1 MKIKQSSNTAW
12 LVLFACATLALAHCS
27 KGDNPGPEPISD
39 EAAVMQA
46 KDRLEIGY
54 SGTDTAMS
62 VTENVTLPTTG
73 ADGVVISWMSSDPS
87 IISTDGTVTRPTDMD
102 TDVHLTATLTKGDA
116 SDTKTFT
123 LTAIIPD
130 ADPDTIA
137 VRNAKNALAI
147 TYSGTDTA
155 MNVTG
160 NVTLPTT
167 GADEVVISWMS
178 SDTSII
184 STEGTVTR
192 PTDMDTM
199 VRLTATL
206 SKNAAMGMRTFDL
219 VVIITDA
226 GADTIAVRDAK
237 NALEI
242 GYSGTD
248 TAISVTENVTLPTAG
263 ADGVVISWMSSD
275 PSIISTEGTV
285 TRPTDMDTDVRL
297 TATLT
302 RGGASDTKTFT
313 LAAIIPDAD
322 PDTIAVRNAK
332 NALAITYSGT
342 DTAMNVTGNVTLP
355 TTGADEV
362 VISWMSSDTSIVS
375 TEGTVTRPTDMDT
388 MVRLTATLSKNAA
401 MSMRTFDLVVSITD
415 EAAVMQAKDSL
426 AITYSGTDTAL
437 SVTGNVTLP
446 TTGANGVVISWMSS
460 DTGIISTAGVV
471 TRPTD
476 IDTEVHLTA
485 TLTRGDASDMKTF
498 TLTAIIAGADAD
510 TIAVRN
516 AKNALEIGYSGT
528 DTAMNV
534 TGNVTLPTT
543 GANGVVISW
552 MSGDTSIVSTDGT
565 VTRPT
570 DTNTM
575 VRLTATLSKNAA
587 IGMRTFDLVVIIT
600 DKAAVIQAAASLS
613 RRIGYSGTDTTLGVT
628 ENLTLPTTGANG
640 VVISWMSGDTSI
652 VSTDG
657 TVTRPT
663 DMNRL
668 VRLTAILSKNEN
680 TPRVAFTVHIVVL
693 ATDEVVVMRATDNLK
708 IGYRGTDTAMS
719 VTENLTLP
727 TTGADGVVISWMSSD
742 TDIINTDGTITRP
755 TDMDTMVTLTATLSR
770 GDAADQTKTFD
781 LVVAVSIT
789 DEAAVRNA
797 KDSLVIG
804 YRGTDTAM
812 SVTRN
817 LTLPAIGADGVRIV
831 WMSSDT
837 GIISTNG
844 RVTRPTDMDT
854 DVTLTAGL
862 FKGGSASDTK
872 EFMLTVIIGTDSAV
886 NIAKTNLAIGYS
898 GTDDATGV
906 TANIKLPTAGANG
919 VAVAWAETSDD
930 SDAIAIAETADGDGN
945 LLGTIT
951 RPSSMDTM
959 VTLTATLSKRMGTE
973 MASVTKEFMLTILAP
988 PATNAIAVMRAK
1000 DRLQITY
1007 SSGDSDAGV
1016 RGDLTLPSAELDEVM
1031 ISWAAEPTGIVSTA
1045 EATLGEVTR
1054 PSSGMDTMVTLTA
1067 TLTKGTGTEM
1077 ASDTKEFMFTVLAD
1091 DPKLIDIESVA
1102 QLIAMRHDPDGNGM
1116 VTGANQS
1123 AYEAAFPGLD
1133 TTIEWEGYELVAD
1146 LDLSGNTWT
1155 PQPSTTATFAGNG
1168 FIISNVTITV
1178 TSDVGGFFAN
1188 IKTGG
1193 HVRNLHLENINYN
1206 GRCCMGAIAGK
1217 VHSGGSV
1224 TGSSSSGTL
1233 TTTQWF
1239 AGGLVGQNSG
1249 TIIASSSSVT
1259 VSGGQN
1265 ETGGLVGA
1273 NFGTIVASYATG
1285 NVAGD
1290 GRSVGGL
1297 VGSNE
1302 DNTGTVVACYATG
1315 TVTADD
1321 THSDSGFHGGLM
1333 GRNKGGKVIASY
1345 ATGNVNGA
1353 DHNGVGG
1360 LVGRNE
1366 TGGTITASYSTGT
1379 PTSTGSDIGGLV
1391 GDNDGTVTAS
1401 YFDST
1406 TSGITTGTGA
1416 QATSALQTPTEYG
1429 TDPAIYSG
1437 WNIDVDNG
1445 FTRGVDDGS
1454 AAGDTTADDPWDFG
1468 TASQY
1473 PALKVD
1479 FDGDGTA
1486 GVAEFGSQR

>member
-12 LVLFACATLALAHCS
+12 LVLFACATLALAHCA
-27 KGDNPGPEPISD
+27 KRNNPGPEPISD

-263 ADGVVISWMSSD
+263 ANGVVISWMSSD
-275 PSIISTEGTV
+275 PSIISTDGTV

-362 VISWMSSDTSIVS
+362 VISWMSSNTSIIS

-415 EAAVMQAKDSL
+415 DAAVMQAKDSL

-516 AKNALEIGYSGT
+516 AKNALAITYSGT

-693 ATDEVVVMRATDNLK
+693 ATDEVVVMRATESLR
-708 IGYRGTDTAMS
+708 IGYRGTDTAMN

-844 RVTRPTDMDT
+844 RVTRPTDMNT

-872 EFMLTVIIGTDSAV
+872 EFMLTVPTD
-886 NIAKTNLAIGYS
+886 N
-898 GTDDATGV
+898 
-906 TANIKLPTAGANG
+906 
-919 VAVAWAETSDD
+919 
-930 SDAIAIAETADGDGN
+930 
-945 LLGTIT
+945 
-951 RPSSMDTM
+951 
-959 VTLTATLSKRMGTE
+959 
-973 MASVTKEFMLTILAP
+973 
-988 PATNAIAVMRAK
+988 
-1000 DRLQITY
+1000 
-1007 SSGDSDAGV
+1007 
-1016 RGDLTLPSAELDEVM
+1016 
-1031 ISWAAEPTGIVSTA
+1031 
-1045 EATLGEVTR
+1045 
-1054 PSSGMDTMVTLTA
+1054 
-1067 TLTKGTGTEM
+1067 
-1077 ASDTKEFMFTVLAD
+1077 
-1091 DPKLIDIESVA
+1091 PKLIDIRSVA
-1102 QLIAMRHDPDGNGM
+1102 QLIAMRHDANGDGTVDDTENESSYKM
-1116 VTGANQS
+1116 
-1123 AYEAAFPGLD
+1123 AFPDLD
-1133 TTIEWEGYELVAD
+1133 TTVAWEGYELIAD
-1146 LDLSGNTWT
+1146 LDLSENNWT
-1155 PQPSTTATFAGNG
+1155 PQPSITATFEGNG
-1168 FIISNVTITV
+1168 STISNMTV
-1178 TSDVGGFFAN
+1178 NQTTGSKWGFFRE
-1188 IKTGG
+1188 IDTRG
-1193 HVRNLHLENINYN
+1193 HVRNLALRDVDVDGTNNT
-1206 GRCCMGAIAGK
+1206 GSLAG
-1217 VHSGGSV
+1217 VNRGTITGCSV
-1224 TGSSSSGTL
+1224 TGTL
-1233 TTTQWF
+1233 DAAWWF
-1239 AGGLVGQNSG
+1239 NGGLVGFNDGGTITASYSEVTVAAKTNENGGLVGKNSG
-1249 TIIASSSSVT
+1249 TIT
-1259 VSGGQN
+1259 
-1265 ETGGLVGA
+1265 
-1273 NFGTIVASYATG
+1273 ASYATG
-1285 NVAGD
+1285 NVRTE
-1290 GRSVGGL
+1290 GRSGGGL
-1297 VGSNE
+1297 VG
-1302 DNTGTVVACYATG
+1302 DNTGTITASYATG
-1315 TVTADD
+1315 SLTA
-1321 THSDSGFHGGLM
+1321 SGTQTNKHMHGGLV
-1333 GRNKGGKVIASY
+1333 GLNSGTGATIKASY
-1345 ATGNVNGA
+1345 ATGNVSAGSQN
-1353 DHNGVGG
+1353 DVGG
-1360 LVGRNE
+1360 LVGKNE
-1366 TGGTITASYSTGT
+1366 GTITASYSTGT
-1379 PTSTGSDIGGLV
+1379 PTTTGSDRGGLV
-1391 GDNDGTVTAS
+1391 GDNDGTITAS

-1406 TSGITTGTGA
+1406 TSGITTGDEA
-1416 QATSALQTPTEYG
+1416 QTTSQLQTPTEYG
-1429 TDPAIYSG
+1429 TGTAIYSG

-1468 TASQY
+1468 TSSQY
-1473 PALKVD
+1473 PVLKVD
-1479 FDGDGTA
+1479 FNGDGTA